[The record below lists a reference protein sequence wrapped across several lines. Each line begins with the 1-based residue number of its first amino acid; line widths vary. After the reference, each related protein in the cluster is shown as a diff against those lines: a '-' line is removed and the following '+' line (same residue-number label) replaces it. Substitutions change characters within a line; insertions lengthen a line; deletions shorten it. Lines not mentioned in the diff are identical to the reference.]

1 MKKGLDR
8 LRIAL
13 GMGLLSTAV
22 LAATRSARAG
32 TTGAS
37 GTVVAGDAS
46 WIYSN
51 STYGQS
57 AAPFGDCGT
66 PTRTVDRRGRPL
78 KPEKL
83 VGALLPQ
90 GSTSSG
96 CGFGI
101 TEASLD
107 SGDLTDAFDGVLVM
121 AVNGTVFKNPDGSID
136 LNGTTITSDLV
147 NIGGLNTQ
155 VQFFFEPTQN
165 AVRALYSF
173 TNTTGGSLPA
183 NVLLDNN
190 LGSDSGTVI
199 AATSDGDTTV
209 EPTDNWFASNDSG
222 SDQSVGPD
230 GVPIADPAITWVRF
244 GQGAGVSTNAQP
256 LASPGAF
263 RESYTL
269 NVPAG
274 ATQRLMVIVKLSNN
288 VPDSV
293 SAGPALDS
301 LPELQ
306 SAGLLAGLSAQ
317 QQSELAN
324 WSAAVVGGPATP
336 VPTVSAWGRLGLILS
351 LAVGG
356 LAAVRLGTR
365 VNGRAV

>member
-1 MKKGLDR
+1 MKKGMDR

-32 TTGAS
+32 TTGPS
-37 GTVVAGDAS
+37 GTVVAGDVS
-46 WIYSN
+46 WYFSN

-57 AAPFGDCGT
+57 GAPFGSCGK
-66 PTRTVDRRGRPL
+66 PGRTVDRKGRPL
-78 KPEKL
+78 KSEKL
-83 VGALLPQ
+83 AGVPSPN
-90 GSTSSG
+90 GSSSSG

-101 TEASLD
+101 TEASM
-107 SGDLTDAFDGVLVM
+107 SSSDLTDAFDGVLVM
-121 AVNGTVFKNPDGSID
+121 AVNGTVFQNPDGSID
-136 LNGTTITSDLV
+136 RNGTTITSDTV
-147 NIGGLNTQ
+147 NIGGLNTE

-173 TNTTGGSLPA
+173 TNTTAGSLPA

-190 LGSDSGTVI
+190 LGSDGGTVI

-209 EPTDNWFASNDSG
+209 EPTDSWFASNDN
-222 SDQSVGPD
+222 
-230 GVPIADPAITWVRF
+230 GVDRAVRPNGVSILDPAITWVRF
-244 GQGAGVSTNAQP
+244 SQGAAVTTNAQQ
-256 LASPGAF
+256 LASPGVF

-269 NVPAG
+269 SVPAG

-288 VPDSV
+288 VPESI
-293 SAGPALDS
+293 SAGSALDT

-317 QQSELAN
+317 QQGEIVN
-324 WSAAVVGGPATP
+324 WSAAAIAGPARP
-336 VPTVSAWGRLGLILS
+336 VPTMSEWGRLGLILT

-365 VNGRAV
+365 VNSRAG